1 MDPKLR
7 AVIDEIK
14 KNVCEEA
21 KKMNDANKIVPVKGI
36 RYSLPLEG
44 RSIDIVYYP
53 AKNENAPL
61 IIGFHGG
68 GFLFGGCALDDHMW
82 DAMRNQLD
90 VNIASIGYRKSP
102 DYMYPCAIEDAYDS
116 AIYLK
121 EHSEE
126 FGFNPEQI
134 STFGS
139 SAGANIAACVCIF
152 AKEKGGIT
160 FKNQILNYPFIDSDT
175 DPLAKGRGSLEG
187 PIMYVFNELYCKAEE
202 TRLPTVS
209 PIFADK
215 KQLEGLPK
223 AIIITAENDNLRRE
237 GEVYVNLLRE
247 AGVEVEEN
255 MATGMPHGYYEYG
268 LGANQDSSFLPDDII
283 ALMSSGA
290 INKAAQEA
298 LDFIDSKYIR

>member
-1 MDPKLR
+1 L
-7 AVIDEIK
+7 
-14 KNVCEEA
+14 NYYC
-21 KKMNDANKIVPVKGI
+21 
-36 RYSLPLEG
+36 LPLEG

-237 GEVYVNLLRE
+237 GEVYANLLRE
-247 AGVEVEEN
+247 AGVEVGEN

>member
-1 MDPKLR
+1 
-7 AVIDEIK
+7 
-14 KNVCEEA
+14 
-21 KKMNDANKIVPVKGI
+21 MN
-36 RYSLPLEG
+36 YYCLPLEG

-68 GFLFGGCALDDHMW
+68 GFLFGGCALDDAMW

-268 LGANQDSSFLPDDII
+268 FGGNEESSFLPENII

-290 INKAAQEA
+290 IKKAAQEA
-298 LDFIDSKYIR
+298 LDFIDREYIR